1 MATYPQSQFVGIDLH
16 RRRSVFVHLDGDG
29 QRLEVAHLVNDPD
42 RWLAQLQH
50 AGPAPQVVLEATYG
64 WYWAADLLAAHGASV
79 HLAHPLGVAG
89 YSHRRVKND
98 VRDATDLAQLLRT
111 GLLPEAWADG
121 IGERFSE
128 AWGIEEAWEPGEFL
142 DAMLTNYRALGAL
155 VDDVSVTD
163 EAAAATITGF
173 PDEELCDVFNVR
185 PADAAVFHRVAGE
198 IARRRGLQWTWEQG
212 EESTRLHVTAL
223 PE

>member
-1 MATYPQSQFVGIDLH
+1 MTDSPESSYLDDTTETLLEQSQQNAQGLILATIAVLDDL
-16 RRRSVFVHLDGDG
+16 
-29 QRLEVAHLVNDPD
+29 
-42 RWLAQLQH
+42 
-50 AGPAPQVVLEATYG
+50 
-64 WYWAADLLAAHGASV
+64 
-79 HLAHPLGVAG
+79 
-89 YSHRRVKND
+89 
-98 VRDATDLAQLLRT
+98 

-128 AWGIEEAWEPGEFL
+128 AWGVEEAWEPGEFL

-155 VDDVSVTD
+155 VDDVSITD
-163 EAAAATITGF
+163 EAAAATVTGF

-198 IARRRGLQWTWEQG
+198 IARRRGLHWTWEQG
-212 EESTRLHVTAL
+212 EESTRLIVTTL